1 MVHVRMGIGVFSL
14 FFFQALVCAERE
26 VERLVLKMVLSSTE
40 T

>member
-14 FFFQALVCAERE
+14 FFQALVCAERE
-26 VERLVLKMVLSSTE
+26 VERLVLKTVLSSTE